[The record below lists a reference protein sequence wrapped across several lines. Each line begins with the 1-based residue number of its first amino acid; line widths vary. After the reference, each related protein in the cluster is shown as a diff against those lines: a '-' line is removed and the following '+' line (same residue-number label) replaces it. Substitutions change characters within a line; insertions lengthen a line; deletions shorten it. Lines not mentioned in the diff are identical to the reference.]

1 MSLVT
6 LESKEDLAM
15 VRLQNGVTNAISP
28 DLAVELSGII
38 AQVKKDCAG
47 MVLAGGE
54 KFFSMGFDLPKLLL
68 LDRSGMTEF
77 FYFFNKVVFEILTL
91 PVPTSAA
98 IKAHAIAGGTIL
110 LLACDYRVAASGK
123 VLIGLNEIKLG
134 VPAPY
139 LPDLILRRIAGDV
152 VASEMLYHGEFIDSS
167 DAAKKGIVTSMFP
180 KSDVEDK
187 ALEIVASVAKL
198 PTKAFQASKA
208 NRVEAIRSRYE
219 NSFRT
224 KNEEFLDCW
233 FSSKTQELL
242 SEAAKKF

>member
-1 MSLVT
+1 
-6 LESKEDLAM
+6 
-15 VRLQNGVTNAISP
+15 
-28 DLAVELSGII
+28 
-38 AQVKKDCAG
+38 

-152 VASEMLYHGEFIDSS
+152 VASEMLYFGEFIDSL
-167 DAAKKGIVTSMFP
+167 DAAKKGIITSMFP

-198 PTKAFQASKA
+198 PAKAFQASKA

>member
-1 MSLVT
+1 M
-6 LESKEDLAM
+6 KAKKNLAL
-15 VRLQNGVTNAISP
+15 VRLSNGVTNAISP
-28 DLAVELSGII
+28 DLAEELSTVI

-68 LDRSGMTEF
+68 LNRSGMTEF
-77 FYFFNKVVFEILTL
+77 FYFFNKVVFEILTI
-91 PVPTSAA
+91 PVPTAAA

-152 VASEMLYHGEFIDSS
+152 VASEMLYLGEFIDSS
-167 DAAKKGIVTSMFP
+167 DAAEKRDCHL
-180 KSDVEDK
+180 DVSQ
-187 ALEIVASVAKL
+187 IGCRGQS
-198 PTKAFQASKA
+198 PGNRSQNRQAS
-208 NRVEAIRSRYE
+208 NQSFPGLQSQSCRSH
-219 NSFRT
+219 T
-224 KNEEFLDCW
+224 I
-233 FSSKTQELL
+233 QI
-242 SEAAKKF
+242 

>member
-6 LESKEDLAM
+6 VESKEDLAI

-28 DLAVELSGII
+28 DLAEELSRVI
-38 AQVKKDCAG
+38 AQVKKDKAG

-77 FYFFNKVVFEILTL
+77 FYVFNQVVFDILTL
-91 PVPTSAA
+91 PVPTVAA

-134 VPAPY
+134 VPVPY
-139 LPDLILRRIAGDV
+139 LADLILRRIAGDV
-152 VASEMLYHGEFIDSS
+152 FASEMIYRGEFVDSS
-167 DAAKKGIVTSMFP
+167 DAHKKGVVNSIFP
-180 KSDVEDK
+180 KPNVEKK
-187 ALEIVASVAKL
+187 ALEIVASLAKL

-208 NRVEAIRSRYE
+208 NRVEAIRSSYE
-219 NSFRT
+219 KNFRA
-224 KNEEFLDCW
+224 KNEEFLERW
-233 FSSKTQELL
+233 FSPETQALL
-242 SEAAKKF
+242 TEAAKKF